1 MCPEEES
8 TFADTN
14 EMNPYTILIILV
26 YFRQIIHI
34 LAYLNLKPMKQSLLK
49 FFIVIIA
56 LLTLNISLK
65 AQDLQ
70 DLIVLRNGQYIECTV
85 STITDDFIYYKRVN
99 SEDKISVDL
108 VKTILYG
115 DGSEKVIYQEPVVEK
130 AQYTSAQQKQ
140 SVASTPA
147 GTKGTMQTAPPT
159 GHKTNNGK
167 TTQITPQYASIRP
180 YNPAFCGIMSLVIP
194 GGGMFVLDENDKAWT
209 YFGTSIGLAALTGIF
224 SGLAI
229 TASDYET
236 YTTMSV
242 LSGVSAT
249 ALLTVDI
256 VSIVDAVKTAKRK
269 NRMYNDIWEKRK

>member
-1 MCPEEES
+1 MKIKVLKS
-8 TFADTN
+8 IFTFC
-14 EMNPYTILIILV
+14 
-26 YFRQIIHI
+26 
-34 LAYLNLKPMKQSLLK
+34 
-49 FFIVIIA
+49 
-56 LLTLNISLK
+56 LLTMTHFILC

-70 DLIVLRNGQYIECTV
+70 DIIVLRNGQYIECTV
-85 STITDDFIYYKRVN
+85 STIAEDFIYYKRVN

-115 DGSEKVIYQEPVVEK
+115 DGSEKVIYEEPVVKEP
-130 AQYTSAQQKQ
+130 QHTSTSSKQ
-140 SVASTPA
+140 TVVSTPV
-147 GTKGTMQTAPPT
+147 GTKGTVPT
-159 GHKTNNGK
+159 PSPSGSKTNSGK
-167 TTQITPQYASIRP
+167 AVQNTPKYVSVRP
-180 YNPAFCGIMSLVIP
+180 YNPAFCGVISLVIP
-194 GGGMFVLDENDKAWT
+194 GGGMFALDENNKAWT
-209 YFGTSIGLAALTGIF
+209 YFGTSIGLAALTGLF

>member
-1 MCPEEES
+1 MKS
-8 TFADTN
+8 TLYRFA
-14 EMNPYTILIILV
+14 
-26 YFRQIIHI
+26 
-34 LAYLNLKPMKQSLLK
+34 
-49 FFIVIIA
+49 IA
-56 LLTLNISLK
+56 LLTFLIFNVSMN

-70 DLIVLRNGQYIECTV
+70 DIIVLRNGQYIECTV
-85 STITDDFIYYKRVN
+85 STIADDFIYYKRVN

-115 DGSEKVIYQEPVVEK
+115 DGSEKVIYQDPVVEK
-130 AQYTSAQQKQ
+130 PQYTSTPKNQ
-140 SVASTPA
+140 TPA
-147 GTKGTMQTAPPT
+147 GARGTVQTPPPT

-167 TTQITPQYASIRP
+167 TTQITPQYVSIRP
-180 YNPAFCGIMSLVIP
+180 YNPAFCGVISLVIP

-242 LSGVSAT
+242 LSGISAT
-249 ALLTVDI
+249 ALVTVDI